1 MKDWQYNPETLSRL
15 LRMALPMVV
24 SQGAFAV
31 MIFTDR
37 WFLAQLSPT
46 HMAAALGGGV
56 TFYLSISL
64 FQGIIAYANALV
76 AQYFGAGEFHKCTK
90 VITQGI
96 LIAIFLIPALVILTL
111 ILRNL
116 FGWMGHTAQQEALE
130 KSYYTIMMAGGVLTL
145 VKVALASFYSGIGRT
160 RIVMTCDVLGILV
173 NIPLTWALVFG
184 HFGLPAMGIAGAA
197 LGTILSTAFSIA
209 IYLLFYLKPEYTR
222 QFATTASLGFD
233 QGIMRRYIRLGL
245 PSGTEV
251 FLNIAAFNGFLL
263 MFQGYGIAAA
273 ASATIVFNWDILSFV
288 PLLGLNIAVMS
299 MIGRFVGADDM
310 DKANEVITAGYIL
323 GLGYSLLLAT
333 CFLVFR
339 NQLVEVFIFFDEE
352 AEEIRSL
359 SRFMMIGLGIYAF
372 CEGVLQV
379 AAGVLRG
386 AGDTRWVMVA
396 SVTLHWIMLVAQFF
410 VIRVLD
416 YGPRVSWMGFVL
428 MILAICLV
436 FLGRLW
442 GNRWRDPDRLT
453 AVMAE

>member
-116 FGWMGHTAQQEALE
+116 FDWMGHTAQQEALE

-251 FLNIAAFNGFLL
+251 FLNIAAFSGFLL

>member
-1 MKDWQYNPETLSRL
+1 MR
-15 LRMALPMVV
+15 
-24 SQGAFAV
+24 
-31 MIFTDR
+31 
-37 WFLAQLSPT
+37 
-46 HMAAALGGGV
+46 
-56 TFYLSISL
+56 
-64 FQGIIAYANALV
+64 
-76 AQYFGAGEFHKCTK
+76 
-90 VITQGI
+90 
-96 LIAIFLIPALVILTL
+96 
-111 ILRNL
+111 
-116 FGWMGHTAQQEALE
+116 
-130 KSYYTIMMAGGVLTL
+130 
-145 VKVALASFYSGIGRT
+145 SF
-160 RIVMTCDVLGILV
+160 
-173 NIPLTWALVFG
+173 
-184 HFGLPAMGIAGAA
+184 
-197 LGTILSTAFSIA
+197 
-209 IYLLFYLKPEYTR
+209 
-222 QFATTASLGFD
+222 
-233 QGIMRRYIRLGL
+233 
-245 PSGTEV
+245 
-251 FLNIAAFNGFLL
+251 
-263 MFQGYGIAAA
+263 
-273 ASATIVFNWDILSFV
+273 
-288 PLLGLNIAVMS
+288 
-299 MIGRFVGADDM
+299 
-310 DKANEVITAGYIL
+310 TAGYIL

-379 AAGVLRG
+379 AAGALRG

>member
-76 AQYFGAGEFHKCTK
+76 AQYFGAEEFHKCTK

-251 FLNIAAFNGFLL
+251 FLNIAAFSGFLL